1 MYIQHRK
8 GEDGM
13 RRTGGHYRANGA
25 IGNESGNT
33 RQPMGR
39 S

>member
-25 IGNESGNT
+25 IGKESCDT
-33 RQPMGR
+33 HQPKGR